1 MIGWSLPNNGVK
13 MMIRIPALVG
23 ALNFRDLGGYEAA
36 DGRSIRWNLLYRSG
50 STHALTAEDLM
61 HLDARRVH
69 NAYDLRS
76 NAERHA
82 NPSRLTRIANFNYL
96 FRDHNHLPGD
106 IKRLLHASQSTP
118 EDSRRLMISLYTQIP
133 YEFKDAFQSLFK
145 LLIDGKLPL
154 VFNCS
159 AGKDRTGVA
168 AALVLS
174 ALGVPRETIL
184 EDYLLS
190 DQFFDQ
196 SCKMILDARDNP
208 LFRNVRREIWEPIMR
223 VDPRYLTA
231 MFDELDKSYGS
242 PAQYLEVYLAL
253 DAHALQRIRS
263 NLLE

>member
-1 MIGWSLPNNGVK
+1 MIGWSTPKDDVQ
-13 MMIRIPALVG
+13 MTIRIPALVG
-23 ALNFRDLGGYEAA
+23 ALNFRDLGGYEGA
-36 DGRSIRWNLLYRSG
+36 DGRSIRWKTLYRSG
-50 STHALTAEDLM
+50 TTQALTAEDLD
-61 HLDARRVH
+61 HLNARRIH
-69 NAYDLRS
+69 YAYDLRS
-76 NAERHA
+76 NAERYA

-96 FRDHNHLPGD
+96 APDHHHLPGD
-106 IKRLLHASQSTP
+106 IKRLLHSPQSTP
-118 EDSRRLMISLYTQIP
+118 EDSRRLMLSLYKQIP
-133 YEFKDAFQSLFK
+133 YEFKHAFQSLFK

-154 VFNCS
+154 VFNCT

-184 EDYLLS
+184 QDYLLS

-196 SCKMILDARDNP
+196 SCKVILDARDNS

-223 VDPRYLTA
+223 VDPRYLLA
-231 MFDELDKSYGS
+231 MFEELDKSHGS
-242 PAQYLEVYLAL
+242 PAQYLEGYLAL